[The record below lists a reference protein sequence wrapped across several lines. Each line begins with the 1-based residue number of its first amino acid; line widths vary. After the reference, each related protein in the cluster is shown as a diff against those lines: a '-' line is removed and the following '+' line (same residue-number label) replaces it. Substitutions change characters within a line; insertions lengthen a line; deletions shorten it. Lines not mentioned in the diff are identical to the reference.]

1 MKILKDDAAAR
12 MRLHIETSIAT
23 KQKLLAG
30 DMEPIL
36 EAARLMVECL
46 AGGGKLMLCGN
57 GGSAADAQHIAA
69 EFTSTL
75 SHHHPRPGMA
85 AIALTTDSSF
95 VTAHSNDFGFAG
107 IFARQVQAL
116 GRAGDVILGFSTSGN
131 SENVVRALDYA
142 RGNGMRCIALT
153 GEGGGKMAGI
163 ADVNVRVPSN
173 VTQYIQ
179 ESHIMIGHILC
190 DLVEQAIQF

>member
-1 MKILKDDAAAR
+1 MKVLTADAAAR
-12 MRLHIETSIAT
+12 MREHVETSIAT

-36 EAARLMVECL
+36 QAARLMVECL
-46 AGGGKLMLCGN
+46 TGGGKLMLCGN

-75 SHHHPRPGMA
+75 NHHHPRPGMA
-85 AIALTTDSSF
+85 AIAMTTDSSF
-95 VTAHSNDFGFAG
+95 VTAHSNDFGFEN

-131 SENVVRALDYA
+131 SENVVSALEYGRAH
-142 RGNGMRCIALT
+142 GMRAIALT
-153 GEGGGKMAGI
+153 GEGGGKMAGL
-163 ADVNVRVPSN
+163 ADVAVRVPSS

-190 DLVEQAIQF
+190 DLVEQSMQ